1 MAKQTG
7 PIDLIRRF
15 KNAGALR
22 KAGKIAKATAP
33 ELKAVA
39 KARTTK
45 RAEAAAKAAAKNA
58 PAPTAGVKD
67 LKEIKVTTPK
77 LNKPTVR
84 KTKVYTKAK
93 RAAKAEQKE
102 TIKGMKETA
111 FRNFPIA
118 TGLAGLT
125 TYAAEKMGF
134 FKDKPKKSQ
143 MTIKSK
149 SNKQK
154 TKVKKLK

>member
-45 RAEAAAKAAAKNA
+45 RAEAAARAAAKNA

-67 LKEIKVTTPK
+67 LKEIKVTGA
-77 LNKPTVR
+77 KPT
-84 KTKVYTKAK
+84 KANYKKAK
-93 RAAKAEQKE
+93 IKKEEYKDYIYKKKSGNRA
-102 TIKGMKETA
+102 
-111 FRNFPIA
+111 
-118 TGLAGLT
+118 LLGLT
-125 TYAAEKMGF
+125 GF
-134 FKDKPKKSQ
+134 AGGLYGLGESGLGNKIFGTEGKKQKKSVK
-143 MTIKSK
+143 TPVK
-149 SNKQK
+149 NQK
-154 TKVKKLK
+154 TKVKKLR